1 MGGEPSSLGLYNK
14 MVTHTSIMQD
24 ADIRN
29 MDMRHVIITYEDMQK
44 RIFTGLSIN
53 YVNV

>member
-14 MVTHTSIMQD
+14 MVTHTAMMQD

-29 MDMRHVIITYEDMQK
+29 MDMRHVIITYEDRQK